1 MLRAAKAEVNKF
13 NERMKQVIKREEDR
27 LEKEHGHVERRV
39 PSLDFAPHR
48 SDSLTVEKEP
58 IELSPLGSP
67 TLGSPGHTPYPNM
80 KNEKVTRTLLKKSS
94 ADIANLN
101 FGDLSSRQHKQV
113 PGEEDVI
120 WGVFI

>member
-80 KNEKVTRTLLKKSS
+80 KNQKVTRTLLKKSS
-94 ADIANLN
+94 ADINIIVENL
-101 FGDLSSRQHKQV
+101 
-113 PGEEDVI
+113 
-120 WGVFI
+120 